1 MVPEMWQTKAGADPG
16 SGCRVL
22 LSCPVLETDWS
33 PRLALCLLWEHVYI
47 DRTGPLQN
55 PFTHAKGPAGRGAL

>member
-1 MVPEMWQTKAGADPG
+1 MVPEMWQTKARVDPG
-16 SGCRVL
+16 SGCRVGS
-22 LSCPVLETDWS
+22 SCPVLETGRS
-33 PRLALCLLWEHVYI
+33 PRLAFCLLWERVYI